1 MGDSDNVNQKKRE
14 QFRSKQIY
22 HNVGFHFTVFT
33 FASLV
38 LKGHNINSSQRD

>member
-1 MGDSDNVNQKKRE
+1 MGDSDNVNWKKRG
-14 QFRSKQIY
+14 QFRLKQTY
-22 HNVGFHFTVFT
+22 HNVGFYFTVFT